1 MTFDMSKGEGERD
14 GREKGL
20 DLKEVVAFRV
30 RRFRGAYVDAVLMVV
45 AAAEKSTIV
54 DIDRNAHLRSE
65 V

>member
-1 MTFDMSKGEGERD
+1 MALDMTKGECKREGRD
-14 GREKGL
+14 KGFN
-20 DLKEVVAFRV
+20 LKEVVAFRV
-30 RRFRGAYVDAVLMVV
+30 RRFQGADVDAVLMVV